1 MPVVLFLKAHVKGYT
16 RQDGV
21 FVQEHDTKV
30 QKKHKPDNAW
40 ASPGAAVVKK
50 PAAKKP
56 AVKKP
61 EPPKTAFLFS
71 GMKKVPPTAALHPS
85 PDDQG
90 KPFHIHAPSEPSAAD
105 TWADP
110 TATAVFV
117 PGGAAPAEL
126 SGVPFAPW
134 ADHPRTLEGWQY
146 VPGQMHDLEEPELS
160 LHGKEPAA
168 GVVIE
173 EPDGRVWMVSPTNGF
188 AGYRT
193 TFPKGHADDG
203 ISLQATAIKEAFE
216 ESGLQVEI
224 TGFIGDVE
232 RSQTMTRYYRA
243 RRVGGT
249 PAAMG
254 WESQAVTLAPASA
267 VHEELNRSVDRQV
280 ATLAGIAPPAGLAE
294 SVDDWTKVGKAAGSN
309 PGGFFEDP
317 AGQEWYVKVPKSTNI
332 AKNEILASK
341 LYEAAGV
348 RVPELKPVTVGGKT
362 AIASKIIPGLEKF
375 TDGSEHVDGVM
386 DGFAVDAWLAN
397 WDVVGLLHDNLLAD
411 EHGRAVRVDVGGSLI
426 YRAQGEPKGKAFGTE
441 VGELESL
448 TNGKNAQAASVF
460 GHITHDEL
468 LAGVARVASVTDAK
482 IRALCE
488 EHGPGT
494 AAQRQS
500 LADTL
505 IARRAYLMAL
515 AG

>member
-1 MPVVLFLKAHVKGYT
+1 MRPVLFLKSHVAAYT
-16 RQDGV
+16 RKDGV
-21 FVQEHDTKV
+21 FVADHSTKV
-30 QKKHKPDNAW
+30 VKKHKPD
-40 ASPGAAVVKK
+40 SAAAGKAAPAPVGKN
-50 PAAKKP
+50 PAAKPQMVLFGIK
-56 AVKKP
+56 KKP
-61 EPPKTAFLFS
+61 TTALE
-71 GMKKVPPTAALHPS
+71 HPQ
-85 PDDQG
+85 PGEDG
-90 KPFHIHAPSEPSAAD
+90 KPFFIHEPSKGSDPA

-110 TATAVFV
+110 KAVAVFT
-117 PGGAAPAEL
+117 PSGTAPVEL
-126 SGVPFAPW
+126 NGIPLEPW
-134 ADHPRTLEGWQY
+134 TDHPKTTEGWAF
-146 VPGQMHDLEEPELS
+146 VDGQMPDLAEPAMD

-168 GVVIE
+168 GVFIE
-173 EPDGRVWMVSPTNGF
+173 EPDGRVWMVSPTNSF
-188 AGYRT
+188 AGYKT

-224 TGFIGDVE
+224 TGFVGDVE
-232 RSQTMTRYYRA
+232 RSLTMTRYYRA

-254 WESQAVTLAPASA
+254 WESQAVTLAPQSA
-267 VHEELNRSVDRQV
+267 IHEELNRSVDRQV
-280 ATLAGIAPPAGLAE
+280 ATLAGIKAPKGLQE
-294 SVDDWTKVGKAAGSN
+294 SVDDWKKVGKAAGSN

-317 AGQEWYVKVPKSTNI
+317 AGNEWYVKVPKSTNI
-332 AKNEILASK
+332 AKNEVLAGK
-341 LYEAAGV
+341 LYDAAGV
-348 RVPELKPVTVGGKT
+348 RVPELKLVKSGGKT
-362 AIASKIIPGLEKF
+362 AIASRVVPGLANF

-448 TNGKNAQAASVF
+448 TNGKNPQAASVF
-460 GHITHDEL
+460 GHVTHDEL
-468 LAGVARVASVTDAK
+468 LAGVARVAAVTEAK
-482 IRALCE
+482 IRSLCE
-488 EHGPGT
+488 EYGPGT
-494 AAQRQS
+494 APQRES

-505 IARRAYLMAL
+505 IARRTYLMNL